1 MKKIFSLMLL
11 LATVSFLSSCSK
23 DDDNEDSNGSVSITV
38 NGKSFYTES
47 TPTIS
52 KGSNS
57 LYFEASL
64 IEDGVDYL
72 TMYDLGIRTNVTEV
86 KANQELNVSVE
97 LYQEYTD
104 IGNAYSY
111 NTVSGKVI
119 VEATDGNSIT
129 LKYDN
134 FVFNRKYKNSEMKYT
149 VNGTIKYQYN

>member
-11 LATVSFLSSCSK
+11 LVTLSFLSSCSK
-23 DDDNEDSNGSVSITV
+23 DDENSDNGNTAVTV
-38 NGKSFYTES
+38 NGKSFHTES

-57 LYFEASL
+57 LYFEVSL
-64 IEDGVDYL
+64 IENDVDYL

-86 KANQELNVSVE
+86 KAGQELNVEVE

-111 NTVSGKVI
+111 NVTAGKVI
-119 VEATDGNSIT
+119 VEAIDGNSIT

-134 FVFNRKYKNSEMKYT
+134 FAFDRKHKNSEMKYT
-149 VNGTIKYQYN
+149 VNGSIKYQYN